1 MKKKVFML
9 AAITLITAVIAV
21 QSATAQERSVG
32 EKEKELRDLK
42 ELESQKKAQEKAQEK
57 AMKEAEV
64 NIEKATEK
72 INEMMR
78 TYRGSGRS
86 FSYGEPFIFTPG
98 GEFIHGAPFGGD
110 SERTTWDF
118 FRSVKGASFTKSYSF
133 DVEKTARTVV
143 MSVNGD
149 CKSGEI
155 RVSIIMPGG
164 KSYSDI
170 VIDEFGN
177 LNWRKSF
184 NITEEENKDKT
195 GEWTFKISARNA
207 TGQFKISLQTY

>member
-1 MKKKVFML
+1 MKRKVLML
-9 AAITLITAVIAV
+9 AAITLITAGFAFK
-21 QSATAQERSVG
+21 SATGQERRSW
-32 EKEKELRDLK
+32 ESEKELNDLK
-42 ELESQKKAQEKAQEK
+42 EFESQKKVEEQALQEAGERIQQ
-57 AMKEAEV
+57 
-64 NIEKATEK
+64 ATEK

-78 TYRGSGRS
+78 VYRGGGRS
-86 FSYGEPFIFTPG
+86 FNYGEPFIFTPG
-98 GEFIHGAPFGGD
+98 TEFIHGAPFGGD
-110 SERTTWDF
+110 AERTAWDF
-118 FRSVKGASFTKSYSF
+118 SRTVKGSSFSKSYSF

-155 RVSIIMPGG
+155 RVNILMPGG

-184 NITEEENKDKT
+184 NITEEENQDKT
-195 GEWTFKISARNA
+195 GEWTFRISARNA
-207 TGQFKISLQTY
+207 TGQFKISLQTF

>member
-9 AAITLITAVIAV
+9 AAITLITAGFVF
-21 QSATAQERSVG
+21 QSATAQERSRG
-32 EKEKELRDLK
+32 ESEKELKDLK
-42 ELESQKKAQEKAQEK
+42 ELESQKKAQEKALQ
-57 AMKEAEV
+57 EAEV

-78 TYRGSGRS
+78 TYRSSGRS
-86 FSYGEPFIFTPG
+86 FNYGDPFIFTPG
-98 GEFIHGAPFGGD
+98 TEFIHGAPFGGD
-110 SERTTWDF
+110 AERTTWDF
-118 FRSVKGASFTKSYSF
+118 SRIVKGSSFTKSYSF

-184 NITEEENKDKT
+184 NITDEENMDKT
-195 GEWTFKISARNA
+195 GEWTFRISARNA
-207 TGQFKISLQTY
+207 TGQFKISLQTF